1 MKVGCMQIRRLLGL
15 SSFHTDVPDVYF
27 IIGRGSKLE
36 AAALTGVRLLLAVVH
51 SAVSDQ
57 LALLSETLVT
67 IGTIERLLACNRET
81 RTLVIR
87 VLHYLCQLMG

>member
-1 MKVGCMQIRRLLGL
+1 MHADTQALGPPGL

-81 RTLVIR
+81 RRTLVIR
-87 VLHYLCQLMG
+87 VLHYHCQLMG